1 MCIRVQQTQCF
12 RYGPP
17 LLNHSLDYSRTLTM
31 VITVPYTKGSSQ
43 CDTEPNTYVI
53 LQTSNKPHIVK
64 NTLEMHEPI
73 KRKSASSI
81 NTPLEPCMSS
91 IKSIKIN
98 TKISNKHRRQC
109 KVSSCW
115 STRTAYTPKCNG
127 M

>member
-1 MCIRVQQTQCF
+1 MHSMLKNVHPRSANSMFPVRSSSQ
-12 RYGPP
+12 
-17 LLNHSLDYSRTLTM
+17 LNHSLDYSRTLTM

-73 KRKSASSI
+73 KRKPASSI
-81 NTPLEPCMSS
+81 NTPLEPCISS

-98 TKISNKHRRQC
+98 TKIFNK
-109 KVSSCW
+109 
-115 STRTAYTPKCNG
+115 
-127 M
+127 